1 LGASERKLK
10 KMYDSETIAYIP
22 VKYMVNSTFNESSAF
37 LPTKF
42 DVNVKKDKAN
52 VSIEVID
59 FKQSS

>member
-1 LGASERKLK
+1 MK